1 MLRSVVGRNDEYVLK
16 VMVLDLTLELLDLT
30 LELMVLD
37 LTLELLRPFRFNWN

>member
-1 MLRSVVGRNDEYVLK
+1 
-16 VMVLDLTLELLDLT
+16 MVLDLTLELLDLT